1 MKNIQFIKN
10 KAVIGENMEIQKPRG
25 TRDFLPEEMAR
36 RRYVENRMRGVAE
49 RWGYGEIKTPTFE
62 HIELFTLKSGEGIL
76 GEIYNFRDKGDRE
89 IALRPELTAPVGRMY
104 GEELQR
110 SAKPLKFYYFDNCF
124 RYERPQKGR
133 FREFFQFGV
142 EIIGSAKAEA
152 EAEVIA
158 LAVEMLKSAGIK
170 GDLHVGHLGIVRALL
185 KDLQP
190 EHQSKVLR
198 LVDKKDDK
206 GLGDF
211 LDEINAPDEMRGK
224 LFRLIGLH
232 GDNAVHEAREL
243 IGDIE
248 AITQFEALL
257 SLLDVYGLEYI
268 VDLGIARGLDYYTG
282 MVFEIYCEGLGAQ
295 NQVCGGGS
303 YRLSALFGG
312 EDTPST
318 GYAIGFDRVMEVCKA
333 EYQPQ
338 IRVAVI
344 CFDDTRKEA
353 IKIAKKLRDEGFI
366 TYLDLMG
373 RKFKDQLTH
382 VNTIDNARY
391 ERVIKL
397 YGSMENAELETT
409 YAIIVGA
416 NELREGKYNFKD
428 MSSGQQTSMTDL
440 EIIYKLKQES
450 KKLDAEMESRRI
462 GRSGTKI

>member
-1 MKNIQFIKN
+1 
-10 KAVIGENMEIQKPRG
+10 MEIQKPRG
-25 TRDFLPEEMAR
+25 TRDFLPQEMAR

-62 HIELFTLKSGEGIL
+62 HIELFTLKSGEAIL
-76 GEIYNFRDKGDRE
+76 SEIYNFRDKGDRE
-89 IALRPELTAPVGRMY
+89 IALRPELTAPVVRMY
-104 GEELQR
+104 VEELQR
-110 SAKPLKFYYFDNCF
+110 TAKPLKFYYFDNCF

-158 LAVEMLKSAGIK
+158 LAVEMLEMAGIR

-190 EHQSKVLR
+190 EHRSKIMR

-206 GLGDF
+206 GLEEF
-211 LDEINAPDEMRGK
+211 LDEINAQDEMKGK

-248 AITQFEALL
+248 AMSQFEALL
-257 SLLDVYGLEYI
+257 SLLDVYGLEYT

-303 YRLSALFGG
+303 YGLSALFGG

-318 GYAIGFDRVMEVCKA
+318 GYAIGFDRVMEICEAKPEASKRIV
-333 EYQPQ
+333 
-338 IRVAVI
+338 VI
-344 CFDDTRKEA
+344 SFEDTRKEA
-353 IKIAKKLRDEGFI
+353 IAIANKLREHVS
-366 TYLDLMG
+366 TYIDVMG
-373 RKFKDQLTH
+373 RKFKDQISYA
-382 VNTIDNARY
+382 NTIGASH
-391 ERVIKL
+391 VV
-397 YGSMENAELETT
+397 
-409 YAIIVGA
+409 IVGK
-416 NELREGKYNFKD
+416 NELDAGKVALKD
-428 MSSGQQTSMTDL
+428 MRTGEQELLTV
-440 EIIYKLKQES
+440 EEAVGRLKGI
-450 KKLDAEMESRRI
+450 KRY
-462 GRSGTKI
+462 